1 MTLGKITIDN
11 RVKFIA
17 QSEQTQSISR
27 ESKTKTLGNI
37 SLSREQDNKFSP
49 K

>member
-17 QSEQTQSISR
+17 QGEQT
-27 ESKTKTLGNI
+27 
-37 SLSREQDNKFSP
+37 KFRDDKP
-49 K
+49 KAIKKITSV